1 MVGMEHWSSN
11 LTPLSFSQK
20 KLHELSFKEG
30 DLMVVLKE
38 DDGWWKVEHSD
49 GRKGY
54 IPSNYVKA
62 VVSITVQGPG
72 RDNMQEYRWEKGR
85 LKPRFWEWI

>member
-20 KLHELSFKEG
+20 KLDELSFKKG
-30 DLMVVLKE
+30 DLMVVLRKE
-38 DDGWWKVEHSD
+38 GNWWNAEHGD

-54 IPSNYVKA
+54 IPSNYVEA
-62 VVSITVQGPG
+62 VSIAVQGPG

>member
-1 MVGMEHWSSN
+1 M
-11 LTPLSFSQK
+11 
-20 KLHELSFKEG
+20 G
-30 DLMVVLKE
+30 DLMVVLSKE
-38 DDGWWKVEHSD
+38 DGDWWKVEHSD

-62 VVSITVQGPG
+62 VSITVQGPG

-85 LKPRFWEWI
+85 G